1 MHLVTFD
8 FPYRE
13 PPPPTRNKIK
23 CTIRYT
29 NDTVKQYK
37 RTYMKDYYIKNKD
50 KIREYQKHYREVK
63 RNRN

>member
-13 PPPPTRNKIK
+13 PPPRNKIK

-63 RNRN
+63 KSRN